1 MANTSNWPNKT
12 VPNFTDA
19 ELAAAIEEHQDD
31 PDPTTRQIV
40 QSCFREWDRRH
51 GLTTYGQGG

>member
-1 MANTSNWPNKT
+1 MTWPNKT